1 MNKKYLKKVFY
12 KKCPIDEGFTFLE
25 FIFVISL
32 LGITSSIVVPLFN
45 SSLNKS
51 RQKEANLIVSSLIK
65 SAKANYAINGN
76 LPNNMGQL
84 SKFARYQKCNQE
96 GVEIQGRL
104 VCKEKKKFLV
114 ERNDFSFFSPS
125 GNYKIDID
133 NSYADYQNP
142 MFLVKANPNGN
153 TFKTEGS
160 AVVGCYNSNTGLTL
174 IKTYSGKPDEKGEK
188 PFLTCNPQLL
198 AKVLPIDDDGKK
210 KLPIDDDDDKKKL
223 PIDDDDDKKKI
234 PIDDKKKLP
243 ADDDDDKKKIPADD
257 KKKLPIDDDD
267 DKKKMPIDDKKKL
280 PIRPNPPTVKKENK
294 NNKTNTNN
302 GKNKL
307 SKVGN
312 INSIS
317 NEEESTVSKLAAE
330 ELIGK
335 TFRKFDSQ
343 KSLSNINNDFDKD
356 EIIED
361 KNNVMDD
368 PIPPWIK

>member
-1 MNKKYLKKVFY
+1 
-12 KKCPIDEGFTFLE
+12 
-25 FIFVISL
+25 
-32 LGITSSIVVPLFN
+32 
-45 SSLNKS
+45 
-51 RQKEANLIVSSLIK
+51 
-65 SAKANYAINGN
+65 
-76 LPNNMGQL
+76 
-84 SKFARYQKCNQE
+84 
-96 GVEIQGRL
+96 
-104 VCKEKKKFLV
+104 
-114 ERNDFSFFSPS
+114 
-125 GNYKIDID
+125 
-133 NSYADYQNP
+133 
-142 MFLVKANPNGN
+142 
-153 TFKTEGS
+153 
-160 AVVGCYNSNTGLTL
+160 
-174 IKTYSGKPDEKGEK
+174 
-188 PFLTCNPQLL
+188 
-198 AKVLPIDDDGKK
+198 
-210 KLPIDDDDDKKKL
+210 
-223 PIDDDDDKKKI
+223 
-234 PIDDKKKLP
+234 
-243 ADDDDDKKKIPADD
+243 
-257 KKKLPIDDDD
+257 
-267 DKKKMPIDDKKKL
+267 MPIDDKKKL